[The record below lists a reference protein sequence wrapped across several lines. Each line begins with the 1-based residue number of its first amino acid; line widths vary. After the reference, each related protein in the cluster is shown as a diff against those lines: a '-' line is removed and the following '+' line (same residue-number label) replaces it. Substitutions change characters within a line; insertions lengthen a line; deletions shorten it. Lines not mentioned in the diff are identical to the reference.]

1 MERLIS
7 NAAKFSPQHIFN
19 LGQLDILSRFDS
31 FGDIPG
37 HGEIFLG
44 RKILWTLKSNLV
56 LFWMS
61 FAVLYKIYTSG
72 KWSEMPMDVIRQ
84 LSVTFP
90 DCSESSV
97 LDAATVVTAM
107 SYNFPTGEKQHGLLI
122 TFFVE
127 QYEKILFRGVYFVCN
142 FLSSDN
148 YFEFQNLRAEERRF
162 GGKIFSV
169 SLMSLN
175 RISSHLFWTSQFSL
189 SINTSASTFHQIISL
204 SNAS

>member
-1 MERLIS
+1 M
-7 NAAKFSPQHIFN
+7 
-19 LGQLDILSRFDS
+19 DI
-31 FGDIPG
+31 
-37 HGEIFLG
+37 
-44 RKILWTLKSNLV
+44 T
-56 LFWMS
+56 
-61 FAVLYKIYTSG
+61 
-72 KWSEMPMDVIRQ
+72 RQ

-189 SINTSASTFHQIISL
+189 LSL
-204 SNAS
+204 STHQHQHFIKFFRSVMLVSGFASWWYRHNCCGLHPFPANQYFQQ

>member
-1 MERLIS
+1 MVRDA
-7 NAAKFSPQHIFN
+7 NGHK
-19 LGQLDILSRFDS
+19 QLL
-31 FGDIPG
+31 
-37 HGEIFLG
+37 
-44 RKILWTLKSNLV
+44 
-56 LFWMS
+56 
-61 FAVLYKIYTSG
+61 
-72 KWSEMPMDVIRQ
+72 
-84 LSVTFP
+84 VTFP

-148 YFEFQNLRAEERRF
+148 YFEFQNLQAEERRF